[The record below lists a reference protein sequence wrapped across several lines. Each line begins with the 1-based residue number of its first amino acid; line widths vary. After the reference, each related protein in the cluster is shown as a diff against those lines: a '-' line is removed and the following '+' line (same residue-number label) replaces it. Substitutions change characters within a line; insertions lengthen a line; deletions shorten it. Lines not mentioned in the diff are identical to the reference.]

1 MEEALAYIQKV
12 TRKKDVVYRAYIKK
26 AGVKRVTRTFDT
38 KKQAVHFINGIESDR
53 GKLVSY
59 SNTKLQTKLSVV
71 IDEYLSNEYKGSRPK
86 DEKRKLGLFAE
97 HFGSKHIRDIVK
109 SDIATALSFLPSHL
123 SNATKNRYKAA
134 ISVVF
139 SYACR
144 EYDLPDNPVR
154 HIRSLT
160 ESRGRTRYLSDDER
174 SRLFEVVRRS
184 NWDKLYLLVLLAIT
198 TGARKS
204 ELTNLKWSDVDFDR
218 QIAYISTTKNGE
230 PKVLPLTEAAVTEL
244 KQFSKQDNSLVFD
257 SVVKPGRAYCFTK
270 PWKKALNEAG
280 IEDFTFHSLR
290 HTCAS
295 YLAMNGASLLEIAD
309 VLGHKQ
315 IQMTKRYAHL
325 CIDHKQKLINSV
337 LGGISDTEYVPK
349 QH

>member
-1 MEEALAYIQKV
+1 MSSIQKIQNSKGSSYRVYIRRKGIKTITKTFLTKKLAKDFSLKVESSRNMQLAYSGHNNKTNFSDLVEDYLINSYTGKRPKEQ
-12 TRKKDVVYRAYIKK
+12 RGRLNYWLILFADMRIIDISNRDVA
-26 AGVKRVTRTFDT
+26 
-38 KKQAVHFINGIESDR
+38 NGIRS
-53 GKLVSY
+53 
-59 SNTKLQTKLSVV
+59 
-71 IDEYLSNEYKGSRPK
+71 
-86 DEKRKLGLFAE
+86 
-97 HFGSKHIRDIVK
+97 
-109 SDIATALSFLPSHL
+109 LPTDL

-204 ELTNLKWSDVDFDR
+204 ELTSLKWSDVDFDR

-230 PKVLPLTEAAVTEL
+230 PKLLPLTEAVVTEL

-257 SVVKPGRAYCFTK
+257 SVIKPGRAYCFTK

-315 IQMTKRYAHL
+315 IQMTKRYSHL
-325 CIDHKQKLINSV
+325 CIDHKQKLINNV
-337 LGGISDTEYVPK
+337 LGGINLAD
-349 QH
+349 